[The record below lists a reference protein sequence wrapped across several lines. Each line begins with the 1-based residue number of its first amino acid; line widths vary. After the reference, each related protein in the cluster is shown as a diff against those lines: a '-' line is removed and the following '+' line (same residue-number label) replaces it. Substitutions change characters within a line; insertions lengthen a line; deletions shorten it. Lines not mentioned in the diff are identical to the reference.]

1 MTNERERLRRRVGA
15 DMKVG
20 LARMWARAKQ
30 IVTTDPTGSA
40 DDDRIVDEAAERELA
55 KHAGEMKA
63 GLAKVAQLLAY
74 TSAGAPRELASLWDG
89 VPALPGVAIAHVIE
103 EELGAPPQQLFER
116 WDNEPIAAASLG
128 QVHAARGKD
137 GVEYAV
143 KVQYPGIAEALA
155 GDLASD
161 GFARR
166 LAGGEL
172 GRELSPEAIATL
184 RDAILGETDYL
195 AEARSLERFGAA
207 WADDAVVRSPKVNDA
222 LSSKRVLTMERV
234 RGIPLAALPHDDPSI
249 TAAVAT
255 AMVRVAWGTP
265 LQHGFFNADP
275 NPGNY
280 LIERTGDGG
289 VHVWFLDFGCTVEL
303 APDAAEADRQLWHG
317 ILDEDAFSGAEKFR
331 MALAKSGLLR
341 RADTLATNAH
351 RAWERAV
358 ATPFASAEPF
368 RWDRVYHSELADT
381 TRGVLAQGGMAMPP
395 SLLLLWRA
403 RLGTSAVLS
412 MLSPRAP
419 FRRVLRDVVGTGRA
433 ALR

>member
-1 MTNERERLRRRVGA
+1 MTNERERLRRRLGA
-15 DMKVG
+15 DVKVG
-20 LARMWARAKQ
+20 LARMWARARQ
-30 IVTTDPTGSA
+30 IVTTDPSGSD

-63 GLAKVAQLLAY
+63 GMAKVAQLLAY

-89 VPALPGVAIAHVIE
+89 VPAVPAVAIARVIE
-103 EELGAPPQQLFER
+103 EELGEPPQRLFER
-116 WDNEPIAAASLG
+116 WDPEPIAAASLG

-161 GFARR
+161 TFARR

-172 GRELSPEAIATL
+172 GKELSPEAIDTL
-184 RDAILGETDYL
+184 RTAILGETDYA
-195 AEARSLERFGAA
+195 AEARALERFAAA
-207 WADDAVVRSPKVNDA
+207 WAGDAVVRAPAVNAA
-222 LSSKRVLTMERV
+222 LSSKRVLTMARA
-234 RGIPLAALPHDDPSI
+234 RGLALAALPHDDPALA
-249 TAAVAT
+249 AAVGT
-255 AMVRVAWGTP
+255 AIVRVAWGTP
-265 LQHGFFNADP
+265 LRHGFFNADP

-280 LIERTGDGG
+280 LVERDAEGH

-303 APDAAEADRQLWHG
+303 TPDAAAADRQLWHG
-317 ILDEDAFSGAEKFR
+317 VLDEDAFSGAEKFR
-331 MALAKSGLLR
+331 MSLAQSGLLR
-341 RADTLATNAH
+341 RTDTLASTAH
-351 RAWERAV
+351 RAWEHAV
-358 ATPFASAEPF
+358 AAPFASTEPF
-368 RWDRVYHSELADT
+368 RWDRTYHAELSET
-381 TRGVLAQGGMAMPP
+381 TRGVLAAGGMQMPP

-412 MLSPRAP
+412 MLAPRAP
-419 FRRVLRDVVGTGRA
+419 FRRVLRDLIGTGRT

>member
-1 MTNERERLRRRVGA
+1 MSNERERLRKRLGA
-15 DMKVG
+15 DVKVG
-20 LARMWARAKQ
+20 LARAWARAKQ
-30 IVTTDPTGSA
+30 IVTTDPTGSS

-89 VPALPGVAIAHVIE
+89 VPALPGVAIARVIE
-103 EELGAPPQQLFER
+103 EELGAPPQTLFAH

-172 GRELSPEAIATL
+172 GKELSPEAIATL
-184 RDAILGETDYL
+184 RAAILGETDYV

-207 WADDAVVRSPKVNDA
+207 WAEDAVVRAPAVNQA
-222 LSSKRVLTMERV
+222 LSSKRVLTMQRV
-234 RGIPLAALPHDDPSI
+234 RGVPLAALPHDDPAI
-249 TAAVAT
+249 AAAVAT
-255 AMVRVAWGTP
+255 AIVRVAWGTP
-265 LQHGFFNADP
+265 LKHGFFNADP

-280 LIERTGDGG
+280 LVERLDDGG

-303 APDAAEADRQLWHG
+303 APDAADADRQLWHG

-341 RADTLATNAH
+341 RTDSLATNAH

-358 ATPFASAEPF
+358 AAPFASAEPF
-368 RWDRVYHSELADT
+368 RWDRFYHAELADT
-381 TRGVLAQGGMAMPP
+381 TRGVLASGGMAMPP

>member
-1 MTNERERLRRRVGA
+1 MVNERERLRQRIGA
-15 DMKVG
+15 DVKVG
-20 LARMWARAKQ
+20 LARLWARARQ
-30 IVTTDPTGSA
+30 IVTTDPSGSD
-40 DDDRIVDEAAERELA
+40 DDDRVIDEAAERELA

-74 TSAGAPRELASLWDG
+74 TSAGAPRELAALWDG
-89 VPALPGVAIAHVIE
+89 VPAMPSAAIARVIE
-103 EELGAPPQQLFER
+103 EELGEPPQRLFAH
-116 WDNEPIAAASLG
+116 WDPEPIAAASLG

-172 GRELSPEAIATL
+172 GKELSPEAIATL

-195 AEARSLERFGAA
+195 AEARSLERFGEA
-207 WADDAVVRSPKVNDA
+207 WAGDSVVRVPAVVAP
-222 LSSKRVLTMERV
+222 LSTKRVLTMERAHGV
-234 RGIPLAALPHDDPSI
+234 ALAAMPHDDPALA
-249 TAAVAT
+249 AAVAT
-255 AMVRVAWGTP
+255 AIVRVAWGTP
-265 LQHGFFNADP
+265 LKHGFFNADP

-280 LIERTGDGG
+280 LVERAGDGD
-289 VHVWFLDFGCTVEL
+289 VHVWFLDFGCTVDL
-303 APDAAEADRQLWHG
+303 SAEAQAADRQLWHG
-317 ILDEDAFSGAEKFR
+317 ILDEDAFSGAEKLR
-331 MALAKSGLLR
+331 MSLAQSGLLR
-341 RADTLATNAH
+341 RADTLASTAH

-358 ATPFASAEPF
+358 AEPFASAEPF
-368 RWDRVYHSELADT
+368 RWDRSYHVELSET
-381 TRGVLAQGGMAMPP
+381 TRRVLAQGGMAMPA

-412 MLSPRAP
+412 MLSPKAP
-419 FRRVLRDVVGTGRA
+419 FRRVLRDVIGTGRV

>member
-1 MTNERERLRRRVGA
+1 
-15 DMKVG
+15 MKVG

-40 DDDRIVDEAAERELA
+40 DDDRVVDEAAERELA
-55 KHAGEMKA
+55 RHAGEMKA
-63 GLAKVAQLLAY
+63 GMAKVAQLLAY

-89 VPALPGVAIAHVIE
+89 VPALPGAAIARVIE
-103 EELGAPPQQLFER
+103 EELGAPPQQLFAHWEH
-116 WDNEPIAAASLG
+116 EPMAAASLG

-172 GRELSPEAIATL
+172 GRELSPEAVSTL

-195 AEARSLERFGAA
+195 AEARALERFGAA
-207 WADDAVVRSPKVNDA
+207 WAGDDVVRAPKVNDA

-234 RGIPLAALPHDDPSI
+234 RGVSLAALPHDDPAI
-249 TAAVAT
+249 AAAVAT
-255 AMVRVAWGTP
+255 AIVRVAWGTP
-265 LQHGFFNADP
+265 LRHGFFNADP

-280 LIERTGDGG
+280 LIERVADGG

-341 RADTLATNAH
+341 RTDTLATNAH

-358 ATPFASAEPF
+358 AAPFASAEPF
-368 RWDRVYHSELADT
+368 AWDRFYHAELSDT
-381 TRGVLAQGGMAMPP
+381 TRGVLASGGMAMPP
-395 SLLLLWRA
+395 SLILLWRA

-419 FRRVLRDVVGTGRA
+419 FRRVLLDVIGTGRA